1 MWKLR
6 GLDQQLFD
14 GAAAK
19 IWEFLDVTPLMPP
32 ARLRFSKMLG
42 RPLMGEIGCNCC
54 ALVTLDEARRLDC
67 EVAGQHGNLIHFLIG
82 AWPFPS
88 LAIWRGPARDA
99 PADLVGV
106 CIVSSEDA
114 EFGKAWLAK
123 YEAPWPNHWIDDE
136 LVYDTHPDLLRL
148 DKLYQ
153 ARCQEWKI
161 AKQRR
166 LEAADLHP
174 RVRHIPI
181 DGNCPD
187 CGAAFVV

>member
-1 MWKLR
+1 MGSEMCIR
-6 GLDQQLFD
+6 DR
-14 GAAAK
+14 
-19 IWEFLDVTPLMPP
+19 FLDVTPLMPP

-54 ALVTLDEARRLDC
+54 GLVTLGEALRLDC
-67 EVAGQHGNLIHFLIG
+67 DVAGQYGRLIHFLIG

-106 CIVSSEDA
+106 SIFSSEDA
-114 EFGKAWLAK
+114 EFGEAWRAK
-123 YEAPWPNHWIDDE
+123 CGAPWPNHWIDDE
-136 LVYDTHPDLLRL
+136 LVYDTHPELLRL
-148 DKLYQ
+148 EKLYNV
-153 ARCQEWKI
+153 RCQEWKI

-166 LEAADLHP
+166 LEAADLHAC
-174 RVRHIPI
+174 VRHILI
-181 DGNCPD
+181 DGDCPD